1 MTSILKPSA
10 LAMALGLAL
19 GGAAWAQSDTGSAT
33 THDNATTSSQG
44 TSTSSDASMSAD
56 TIRQAQQ
63 QLSDKGLYTGQVD
76 GVMGPKTQA
85 ALKEFQQKQGMQA
98 SGKLDSSTLAALGVQ
113 AGGGTSSSPSSS
125 MDSGTSGS
133 AGAAP
138 PPNGSGSTKMPG
150 SETGR
155 DAYPS
160 GSTGSTPATPKQ

>member
-44 TSTSSDASMSAD
+44 TGTSSDASMSAD

-113 AGGGTSSSPSSS
+113 AGGGTSSSPSSTS

-133 AGAAP
+133 AGATP

-155 DAYPS
+155 DPS